1 LIKIIIAFTENNTMD
16 SMLKQAMI
24 DHIEDNL
31 NDLTYE
37 IKAELAIL
45 YASKMDK
52 TYKSIFFSKL
62 RDKFIKEIKYLK
74 EETLYKILWAM
85 IKAEELKISDD
96 SPEWILIKDIL
107 KQKSKELSPKVIAD
121 ILLLSTLEGVT

>member
-1 LIKIIIAFTENNTMD
+1 MD

-107 KQKSKELSPKVIAD
+107 KQKSKELSPKVSSYLQIAK
-121 ILLLSTLEGVT
+121 